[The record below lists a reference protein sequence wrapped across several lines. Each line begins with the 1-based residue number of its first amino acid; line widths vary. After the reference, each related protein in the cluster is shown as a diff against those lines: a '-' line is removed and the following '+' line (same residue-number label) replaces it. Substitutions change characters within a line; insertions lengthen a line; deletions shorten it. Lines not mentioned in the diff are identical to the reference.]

1 MVNSIR
7 SEAMPTDFQLVAKA
21 FGGPEMIVSRPCE
34 PVAPGPNEVRVRHRA
49 IGVNFIDIYHRTGLY
64 PQPLPAPLGGEA
76 AGVVEAIGESV
87 TGFTAGQRVAYVSG
101 PGSYATVR
109 TIAADLLIPLPP
121 AIDDELAAASMLKGM
136 TAEFLIHRCAAIKPG
151 QIALVHAAAG
161 GVGIILVQW
170 MAALGVRVIAHAGS
184 SQKAAM
190 AREAGAEIAFDCP
203 YNELPARIREHCG
216 SGVDVSFDGVGAA
229 SWQASLASLRRRGLM
244 ISFGNASGAPAP
256 FSPGDLSKAGSL
268 FLTRPT
274 LFDYIA
280 RPEERRESADRL
292 FAAME
297 SGSVKIEIGQR
308 FALAD
313 AASAHIALESRQTTG
328 STILTV

>member
-1 MVNSIR
+1 MT
-7 SEAMPTDFQLVAKA
+7 TDFQLVAKA

-34 PVAPGPNEVRVRHRA
+34 LVAPGPNEVRVRHHA

-76 AGVVEAIGESV
+76 AGVIEAIGESV
-87 TGFTAGQRVAYVSG
+87 TGFAMGQRVGYVSG

-136 TAEFLIHRCAAIKPG
+136 TAEFLIHRCAAIRPG

-170 MAALGVRVIAHAGS
+170 MAALGIRVIAHAGS
-184 SQKAAM
+184 AQKAAM
-190 AREAGAEIAFDCP
+190 AHAAGAEIALDCP
-203 YNELPARIREHCG
+203 YDELPGLIREHCG
-216 SGVDVSFDGVGAA
+216 DGVDVSFDGVGAA

-280 RPEERRESADRL
+280 TPEERRESAERL
-292 FAAME
+292 FNAME
-297 SGSVKIEIGQR
+297 NGSVKIEIGQR

-313 AASAHIALESRQTTG
+313 AASAHIALEGRKTTG

>member
-1 MVNSIR
+1 MT
-7 SEAMPTDFQLVAKA
+7 TDFQLVVEA

-34 PVAPGPNEVRVRHRA
+34 LVAPGPNEVRVRHRA
-49 IGVNFIDIYHRTGLY
+49 VGVNFIDIYHRTGLY

-76 AGVVEAIGESV
+76 AGVVEAIGAGV
-87 TGFTAGQRVAYVSG
+87 TGFTTGQRVGYVSG

-109 TIAADLLIPLPP
+109 TIAADQLIPLPP

-190 AREAGAEIAFDCP
+190 ARMAGAEIAWDCP
-203 YNELPARIREHCG
+203 YDELPARIYDHCG

-229 SWQASLASLRRRGLM
+229 SWKASLASLRRRGLM
-244 ISFGNASGAPAP
+244 ISFGNASGAPAL
-256 FSPGDLSKAGSL
+256 FSPGELAKAGSL

-280 RPEERRESADRL
+280 TPEERRLSADRL
-292 FAAME
+292 FTAME
-297 SGSVKIEIGQR
+297 NRSVKIEIGQR

-313 AASAHIALESRQTTG
+313 AASAHIALEGRKTTG
-328 STILTV
+328 STILVV